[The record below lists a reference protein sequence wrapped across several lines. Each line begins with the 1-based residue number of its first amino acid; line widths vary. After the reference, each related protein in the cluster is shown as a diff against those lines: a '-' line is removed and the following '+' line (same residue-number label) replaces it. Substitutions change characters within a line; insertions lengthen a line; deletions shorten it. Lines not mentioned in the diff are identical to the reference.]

1 MMLAGLNAE
10 TGDSFAAILPL
21 FSNPRQADM
30 LASRPEHLAKQA
42 ADMLRKAEESERD
55 PEGRPSGQAVQ
66 FALQACILQLHQAAV
81 LAERRRSVDKRW
93 AFHVIGPFCAPGQAL
108 QSIKA

>member
-30 LASRPEHLAKQA
+30 LASRPEQLGKQA
-42 ADMLRKAEESERD
+42 AEMLRKAEGSQRD

-66 FALQACILQLHQAAV
+66 FALQACIHQLHQAAV
-81 LAERRRSVDKRW
+81 LAERHRSVDRR
-93 AFHVIGPFCAPGQAL
+93 
-108 QSIKA
+108 

>member
-1 MMLAGLNAE
+1 MLAGLNAE

-42 ADMLRKAEESERD
+42 ADMLRKAEESERTQKAD
-55 PEGRPSGQAVQ
+55 LVGRLCSLPFRLASFNCTRRLCWQRGV
-66 FALQACILQLHQAAV
+66 AV
-81 LAERRRSVDKRW
+81 LIRGE
-93 AFHVIGPFCAPGQAL
+93 PFM
-108 QSIKA
+108 